1 MLGKQHSLRAL
12 NRLRKN
18 SGIRVEWAKSV
29 TPRLKP
35 GGLCRLYAGVNTP
48 VSLRIELSAVCKAR
62 ILRRFTYGL
71 KPVPFT
77 SDKRS
82 SA

>member
-35 GGLCRLYAGVNTP
+35 GGIMSALCG
-48 VSLRIELSAVCKAR
+48 
-62 ILRRFTYGL
+62 G
-71 KPVPFT
+71 
-77 SDKRS
+77 
-82 SA
+82 